1 MRLFVTPQDQGLT
14 NGCGTTCLSMAMD
27 YWRPGR
33 PENARTAIDGA
44 VRPFDMFTAPGDLLR
59 YARFH
64 GYRAAM
70 LVDATL
76 DDLLRL
82 LDRGLPTLV
91 LCDRSG
97 SRGDA
102 LHYMLAVG
110 QEGGSVLFA
119 DPAGGQFVGLT
130 GSELEALWQDLHLR
144 GLPTCVSR
152 VILVLS
158 PPEGPGFADLLP
170 VRPLQSA
177 GAVLLATLAV
187 KDVAIALR
195 RRDPARMA
203 AGVVEA
209 IASLPG
215 SVGSVVA
222 GLGSRG
228 RKKARNPVSWAAALV
243 PSALGWSLQL
253 AGMPVAWL
261 GQAIGAPLAWISMR
275 RPDEDELPAG

>member
-1 MRLFVTPQDQGLT
+1 
-14 NGCGTTCLSMAMD
+14 MAME

-33 PENARTAIDGA
+33 PENDRHAIDGA
-44 VRPFDMFTAPGDLLR
+44 VRPFELYTAPGEILR

-64 GYRAAM
+64 GYRAEM

-82 LDRGLPTLV
+82 VDRGLPTLI

-97 SRGDA
+97 ARGDA

-110 QEGGSVLFA
+110 QEAGNMLFA
-119 DPAGGQFVGLT
+119 DPASGQFVGL
-130 GSELEALWQDLHLR
+130 GGEEVEVIWQDLHLR

-152 VILVLS
+152 VLLVLS

-187 KDVAIALR
+187 KDVAIGIK
-195 RRDPARMA
+195 RRDAARLA
-203 AGVVEA
+203 AGVLEA
-209 IASLPG
+209 AMSLPG
-215 SVGSVVA
+215 SVGSLLA
-222 GLGSRG
+222 GLGSAHR
-228 RKKARNPVSWAAALV
+228 RQARNPLSWAMALL
-243 PSALGWSLQL
+243 PSVLGWGLQL
-253 AGMPVAWL
+253 AGMPLAWL
-261 GQAIGAPLAWISMR
+261 GDWGGRPLAWISMR
-275 RPDEDELPAG
+275 RPEEDELPVG

>member
-1 MRLFVTPQDQGLT
+1 MRLFVTPQDQGTT
-14 NGCGTTCLSMAMD
+14 NGCGTTCLSMAME

-33 PENARTAIDGA
+33 PENARAAIDGA

-97 SRGDA
+97 ARGDA
-102 LHYMLAVG
+102 LHYMLAIG
-110 QEGGSVLFA
+110 QEEGSLLFA
-119 DPAGGQFVGLT
+119 DPAGGQFVGLAGT
-130 GSELEALWQDLHLR
+130 EFEAIWRDLHLR

-152 VILVLS
+152 VLLVLS
-158 PPEGPGFADLLP
+158 PPEGPRFEDLLP

-187 KDVAIALR
+187 KDVAIALQ
-195 RRDPARMA
+195 RRDPARLL
-203 AGVVEA
+203 AGGAEA

-215 SVGSVVA
+215 SVGSLLA
-222 GLGSRG
+222 GVGSEG
-228 RKKARNPVSWAAALV
+228 RKSARSPVTWAAALI
-243 PSALGWSLQL
+243 PSVLGWGLQL
-253 AGMPVAWL
+253 IGMPVAIL

-275 RPDEDELPAG
+275 RPEAEDLPV